1 MLVLDIFQN
10 HKGDIAVQYNPKKL
24 ESIGRLR
31 EGLGNY
37 MIENPLVTFS
47 KRYKISFYE
56 KASEDYVQTDA
67 WICDTMGEFW
77 KDSEKDLGQ
86 PAKNVFT
93 ILARLSNAYLS
104 EHRELLQL
112 REEMREQSYKRE
124 KKDRCSHS
132 KKSKKGVA
140 EASIEDFSDYED
152 PDDIALEPID
162 FYAFGVGYC
171 TNKYSTFLFE
181 RKNIDNEISARCHQ
195 YRSDEGIV
203 RYRSPVPYRQNVTVT
218 FTNEE
223 PFIYEVEILVDTY
236 ADDILNTELIYDY
249 LSEHDIIY
257 DEIPMPFSIIEQPF
271 NQFDVQKIEGAE
283 ELCVGVR
290 ISHRFSFKNDVDEM
304 SSTKMQYLFAITKR
318 MQLCI
323 DEAIQSAT
331 SK

>member
-1 MLVLDIFQN
+1 MQ
-10 HKGDIAVQYNPKKL
+10 
-24 ESIGRLR
+24 
-31 EGLGNY
+31 
-37 MIENPLVTFS
+37 LVTFS
-47 KRYKISFYE
+47 KRYKISYYE

-104 EHRELLQL
+104 EHEELLRL
-112 REEMREQSYKRE
+112 REEVQHQSCKRE
-124 KKDRCSHS
+124 NKNGRSRS
-132 KKSKKGVA
+132 KKSKKDVD
-140 EASIEDFSDYED
+140 EASIEDFSNYED
-152 PDDIALEPID
+152 PDDIAMEPFD

-171 TNKYSTFLFE
+171 TNKYSTFLSE
-181 RKNIDNEISARCHQ
+181 RKNIYNEISSRCHQ
-195 YRSDEGIV
+195 DRSDEGIV
-203 RYRSPVPYRQNVTVT
+203 RYRSPVSYRQNVTVI

-236 ADDILNTELIYDY
+236 ADDILDTELIYDH
-249 LSEHDIIY
+249 LSEHDIIF
-257 DEIPMPFSIIEQPF
+257 DEIPMPFAIIEQPF

-318 MQLCI
+318 MHLCI